1 MEEGWKVKEKS
12 IPQLESISPWHMGGP
27 WLSPHNRPLHHP
39 DRRAAECTSKA
50 ITGQK
55 WGEVTQAT
63 AFRPLHNS
71 PTTTMSIQKQWN
83 YSSWE
88 SDNMLFKKHLWGGKK
103 KRLVRNVLLQ
113 KQRSTQRNSGL
124 CYSFHFSL
132 SAKQACGEYTTWGW
146 WEQST
151 LTEFSCAK
159 AKECL
164 TTQEKPKPASF
175 QTKALIPLPYLTY
188 PAEKQLPMMR
198 TSQKPSHFKYQLVT
212 QIQEPRFDCVVW
224 WPNTEIS

>member
-88 SDNMLFKKHLWGGKK
+88 SDNMLFKKHLWRGGKK
-103 KRLVRNVLLQ
+103 KTCEKCPSSETEEHTKKQWSLLFLPLFIKCKTSMWRIYNMGLMGTIHPHWVLLC
-113 KQRSTQRNSGL
+113 KG
-124 CYSFHFSL
+124 
-132 SAKQACGEYTTWGW
+132 
-146 WEQST
+146 
-151 LTEFSCAK
+151 
-159 AKECL
+159 
-164 TTQEKPKPASF
+164 
-175 QTKALIPLPYLTY
+175 
-188 PAEKQLPMMR
+188 
-198 TSQKPSHFKYQLVT
+198 
-212 QIQEPRFDCVVW
+212 
-224 WPNTEIS
+224 